1 MKSVMFVCTGN
12 ICRSAMA
19 HHYLQKR
26 LYDLNREDEI
36 AVSSCGTSVWYGE
49 RPTREGIAVMDEYNV
64 DLRKHLPTSMYDAD
78 LENTD
83 LILCMTEDH
92 KESIIAAFPKYK
104 DKVFTL
110 REYVYGEDEPKK
122 SISDPW
128 GYEMQVYETC
138 AKEIVECVDKLL
150 EKI

>member
-1 MKSVMFVCTGN
+1 
-12 ICRSAMA
+12 
-19 HHYLQKR
+19 
-26 LYDLNREDEI
+26 
-36 AVSSCGTSVWYGE
+36 
-49 RPTREGIAVMDEYNV
+49 MDKYNV

-92 KESIIAAFPKYK
+92 KESVIAAFPKYK

-128 GYEMQVYETC
+128 GYGMQVYETC